1 MRDRLNTAARSL
13 IGALALLDP
22 VAAAALPAFPGA
34 EGFGAGASGGRG
46 GEVRFVTNL
55 NDSGKG
61 SLRACLSAKGPR
73 TCIFRVGGTIMLDS
87 PLTLASGDVTIAG
100 QTAPGDGILLRAGE
114 RMSPGALLRLNRDNV
129 ILRHVR
135 LRRGAGSVD
144 SAESNDVLQIR
155 SARDIIVD
163 HVSASWGVDEN
174 VAINN
179 SSNVTVQWSVI
190 AEGLLRSNHPK
201 GPHGDGMLIYG
212 DGQGISIHH
221 NLFIHNNERNPR
233 IKVAGVVDVVNNLIY
248 NPGST
253 PTVITDEFG
262 KVLLNYVGNSYL
274 KGPDSPSNDY
284 ALDPRPTSGAGFG
297 IHASVNLLPG
307 GSDAVAGAVY
317 RSPVPFPAPPV
328 RVAPYLEASALVL
341 ARAGAAPRD
350 DVDVRLVRDVRRGTG
365 RQIDSPA
372 QVGGWPTLVGGTP
385 YPDADRDGMDD
396 RWEMASELDPANPA
410 DRNDVAEGDGYTNL
424 ERFLSGLAGG
434 GD

>member
-13 IGALALLDP
+13 AGALALLDP
-22 VAAAALPAFPGA
+22 VTAMALPAFPGA

-155 SARDIIVD
+155 SARDVMVD

-212 DGQGISIHH
+212 DGQGVSIHH

-233 IKVAGVVDVVNNLIY
+233 IKVAGVVDMVSNVIY
-248 NPGST
+248 NSGST

-262 KVLLNYVGNSYL
+262 KVLLNYVGNTYL

-297 IHASVNLLPG
+297 IHASANLLPD

-317 RSPVPFPAPPV
+317 RSPVPFPAPAV
-328 RVAPYLEASALVL
+328 RWAPYLEAGALIL
-341 ARAGAAPRD
+341 TRAGAAPRD
-350 DVDVRLVRDVRRGTG
+350 DVDIRLARDVRRGTG
-365 RQIDSPA
+365 RQIDTPS
-372 QVGGWPTLVGGTP
+372 QVGGWPILVGGTS

-396 RWEMASELDPANPA
+396 RWEIASELDPADPA

-424 ERFLSGLAGG
+424 DRFLSELAGDG
-434 GD
+434 A